1 MKPPKII
8 GELYN
13 LPNCL
18 NKAGHFILTH
28 LHHIFLIEHIII
40 LNSNKFINFVNFTIQ
55 KIFEKLLT
63 YEKFHKPPH
72 LEVL

>member
-13 LPNCL
+13 LPNFL

-40 LNSNKFINFVNFTIQ
+40 LNSNKFINFVNFTINMY
-55 KIFEKLLT
+55 KKYLKN
-63 YEKFHKPPH
+63 Y
-72 LEVL
+72 